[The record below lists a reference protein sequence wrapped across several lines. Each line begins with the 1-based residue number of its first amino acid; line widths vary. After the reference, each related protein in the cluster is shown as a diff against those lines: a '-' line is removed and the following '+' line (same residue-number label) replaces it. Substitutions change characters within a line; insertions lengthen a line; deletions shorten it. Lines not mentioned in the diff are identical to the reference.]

1 MVGALGSFIP
11 RDVKSAIER
20 NAPSEDVRNPFL
32 ARAMFNLNLVD
43 TIGSGIKKM
52 FNFQR
57 DRFFPMPD
65 YELSD
70 NRVQVIVTGKVI
82 DQRYAKLLERNPDL
96 SFDEVLML
104 DKVQKR
110 QPLLP
115 DEEKCL
121 RKLKLIVGR
130 KPNYYLSLGTDD
142 KPEEKPKAKAKSKSK
157 SKDYDKQYYLDLI
170 LQFIKKCQ
178 SATRKDIDKLLW
190 DKLPEGMDD
199 KQRKNKIRNLIIEL
213 KSMNMIENV
222 GSDTKSQWILTK

>member
-1 MVGALGSFIP
+1 VEFDDHLIFSNLGSFIP
-11 RDVKSAIER
+11 RDVKSAIDR
-20 NAPSEDVRNPFL
+20 NAPSEDMRNPFL

-43 TIGSGIKKM
+43 TIGSGSKKM

-70 NRVQVIVTGKVI
+70 NRVQVTVTGKVT
-82 DQRYAKLLERNPDL
+82 DQRYAKILERNPDL
-96 SFDEVLML
+96 SFDEVLIL

-110 QPLLP
+110 QPLTP
-115 DEEKCL
+115 DEEKRL
-121 RKLKLIVGR
+121 RKLKLIAGR
-130 KPNYYLSLGTDD
+130 KPNYYLSLGTDAEA
-142 KPEEKPKAKAKSKSK
+142 EEKPKT
-157 SKDYDKQYYLDLI
+157 KDHDKQYYLDLI
-170 LQFIKKCQ
+170 LQHIKKRQ

-222 GSDTKSQWILTK
+222 GSDTKSQWILTKE